1 MCLFSA
7 GGHFRR
13 ETEACRSVGFPAAF
27 RAGLFVVLV
36 VVVVSVTGDIDK
48 MIIMTG
54 LSPVNPLITTDQ
66 DTNQNNNKRVN
77 LWPYIVII
85 VSTDLLSMVPL
96 IILNPSPST
105 SSSSWVS
112 SIRCS
117 LSCWA
122 ELWLIESGACTDKH
136 G

>member
-1 MCLFSA
+1 M
-7 GGHFRR
+7 
-13 ETEACRSVGFPAAF
+13 
-27 RAGLFVVLV
+27 
-36 VVVVSVTGDIDK
+36 SVTGDIDK

-96 IILNPSPST
+96 IILTPSPST
-105 SSSSWVS
+105 SSSWVS

-122 ELWLIESGACTDKH
+122 
-136 G
+136 